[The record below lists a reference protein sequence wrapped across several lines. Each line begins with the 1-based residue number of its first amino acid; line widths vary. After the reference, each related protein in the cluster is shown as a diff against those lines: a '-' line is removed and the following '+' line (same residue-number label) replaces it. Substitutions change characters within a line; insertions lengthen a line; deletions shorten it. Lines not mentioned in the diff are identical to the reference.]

1 MKKRLIFCAA
11 VIAQCVVCSALAD
24 DSFLRLDQTPD
35 SLSYLPSPPAA
46 KSEAFKLDKEA
57 YHQGYKLKGSARWKL
72 AASDADLSDANIGK
86 PFSQAFGIDITP
98 ENTPITYDILKKL
111 REDSGDLASKLA
123 KEHYMRQRPFM
134 VFNTPTCLPKEEA
147 ALRKNGSYPSGHTA
161 IGWST
166 VLVLSEI
173 RPDRQ
178 NELLKRGYDFGQ
190 SRVICGA
197 HWKSDVNAGYL
208 VGAAEV
214 ARLHADSGF
223 MDELAKAKLEIGKK
237 LPSQTTAT
245 LSLTG
250 KTATGQATT
259 EPVTPATAK

>member
-1 MKKRLIFCAA
+1 MILKKRLILCAA
-11 VIAQCVVCSALAD
+11 IIAQCVTCSVLAD
-24 DSFLRLDQTPD
+24 ESFLQLAQTPD
-35 SLSYLPSPPAA
+35 SLSYLPPPPAA
-46 KSEAFKLDKEA
+46 KSEAYKLDQEA
-57 YHQGYKLKGSARWKL
+57 YHQGYKLKDTARWKL
-72 AASDADLSDANIGK
+72 AASDADLSDSNIGK
-86 PFSQAFGIDITP
+86 PFSEAFGIDISP

-111 REDSGDLASKLA
+111 RTDSGDYASKLA

-197 HWKSDVNAGYL
+197 HWKSDVNAGYI

-223 MDELAKAKLEIGKK
+223 IDELAKAKMEISKK
-237 LPSQTTAT
+237 LAPQSTA
-245 LSLTG
+245 
-250 KTATGQATT
+250 
-259 EPVTPATAK
+259 PVPATAPATATAK